1 MQKSGY
7 STKQALY
14 RLINFYITTNDVY
27 RDIDPHFKL
36 YNPIKSYYG
45 LKYVADKLDWLL
57 TNRLPIFLNKR
68 VLDIGCGTGEH
79 AYMLQEY
86 ATTIDIWDANPVF
99 IKACNKL
106 FSSSNQIKVI
116 EKSQI
121 TTNTYDTIFTSG
133 VLELLDNYIEWLQNI
148 IDNCEF
154 KHLVIIAKPDQPNTP
169 SPAHDRQ
176 YRIDNNNYGTYTE
189 HNKIIQLSN
198 VKLLEYHTFPIYT
211 EKLYKHDKY
220 VYIFKKI

>member
-1 MQKSGY
+1 MQKPGY
-7 STKQALY
+7 STKQALH

-86 ATTIDIWDANPVF
+86 I
-99 IKACNKL
+99 
-106 FSSSNQIKVI
+106 
-116 EKSQI
+116 
-121 TTNTYDTIFTSG
+121 
-133 VLELLDNYIEWLQNI
+133 NY
-148 IDNCEF
+148 
-154 KHLVIIAKPDQPNTP
+154 
-169 SPAHDRQ
+169 
-176 YRIDNNNYGTYTE
+176 YRHMGC
-189 HNKIIQLSN
+189 
-198 VKLLEYHTFPIYT
+198 
-211 EKLYKHDKY
+211 
-220 VYIFKKI
+220 